1 MIETVVYQK
10 KICVNPEFLTN
21 DFNKYLL
28 NVTKEEVEKESCKKE
43 LGYILNFK
51 KLKNIKDNYISSV
64 NTDIV
69 FIVECEIEV
78 LRPEINDIF
87 SGNVCMIYS
96 LGLFLNIKD
105 IMKVLIPVK
114 TLVIN
119 LKKKHKKIYF
129 NKKNK
134 KEIKEGDEIKVKIT
148 GVKYSKKNFHCFGEL
163 YEH

>member
-114 TLVIN
+114 TLVN
-119 LKKKHKKIYF
+119 Y
-129 NKKNK
+129 
-134 KEIKEGDEIKVKIT
+134 
-148 GVKYSKKNFHCFGEL
+148 
-163 YEH
+163 

>member
-1 MIETVVYQK
+1 MIETVIHQK

-21 DFNKYLL
+21 DFNRYLL
-28 NVTKEEVEKESCKKE
+28 NVSKEEIEKESCKRE

-64 NTDIV
+64 NTDIIFV
-69 FIVECEIEV
+69 VECEIEV
-78 LRPEINDIF
+78 LKPEINDIF

-105 IMKVLIPVK
+105 RMKVLIPVK
-114 TLVIN
+114 TLARYEYDDV
-119 LKKKHKKIYF
+119 KKIYF
-129 NKKNK
+129 NKE

-163 YEH
+163 YEEE